1 MDNKV
6 ELIGFYGSDLSHA
19 LSAWTSTSRDLTDNK
34 RERIP
39 KLLAMLAK
47 EGHHTPFE
55 KSTFHFLIEVE
66 QATHIQILKH
76 RIGISTNAESARY
89 KELTE
94 DKIYIPSD
102 WPAEWQDKLM
112 QESKRQ
118 LDFYHQALT
127 ELEPI
132 VGRKRAKES
141 ARFFRPFNSQLKMDI
156 MFNFRSFYHFYNL
169 RAKDN
174 AQVEVH
180 ALADKMLSLIKDTGK
195 FKHTIAA
202 FSL

>member
-1 MDNKV
+1 MNNKV
-6 ELIGFYGSDLSHA
+6 ELIGYYGSDLSHA

-34 RERIP
+34 KERIP
-39 KLLAMLAK
+39 KLLSMLAS

-102 WPAEWQDKLM
+102 WPDKWQDKLM

-118 LDFYHQALT
+118 LDIYHQALT

-180 ALADKMLSLIKDTGK
+180 ALADKMLSLIKETGK